1 MNRLPS
7 LALALLL
14 AASLAAQEPTGP
26 SRPNRPRGRRTLVQP
41 PMYPATPDAD
51 GNHVNAH
58 GGCIIAYNGEWLWY
72 GEARPLHGYTSE
84 GVSLYTAPIGTQPSS
99 DDSTAAPSPLNLR
112 WQNRGVVLQVVDE
125 AGSPIERG
133 CIIERPKVLYNERT
147 RQFVMLFHSELKGRG
162 YEAAQTGF
170 AVSDSPYGPFR
181 LHHVQRPN
189 PGRWPADFTKKD
201 IKQAKA
207 LNPSDYP
214 EWWTPTWRMAVEQ
227 GLLLAKD
234 FEAGQMSRDM
244 TVFVDDDGTAWHIY
258 SSEENLTLQAAEL
271 TPDYLGYTGRYYR
284 IAAGGQNE
292 APCLL
297 KHDGLYWLI
306 CSGCTGWTPNEARMF
321 SAKSIQGPWTQHP
334 SPMQGLGAN
343 RTFEAQGTWI
353 WQLPATPSSDST
365 TAPTSAPQLY
375 FMADVWIPRSLA
387 ISRHLCLP
395 ITFEGAVPVIRK

>member
-1 MNRLPS
+1 MNRLLS
-7 LALALLL
+7 LAIMFLMVSNLM
-14 AASLAAQEPTGP
+14 AQEPEAQN
-26 SRPNRPRGRRTLVQP
+26 RPNRPRARRSMVPTP
-41 PMYPATPDAD
+41 SYPATADAD

-72 GEARPLHGYTSE
+72 GEARPRFGFTSE
-84 GVSLYTAPIGTQPSS
+84 GVSLYTAPIGTQPISAS
-99 DDSTAAPSPLNLR
+99 DSLAATPLDLK
-112 WQNRGVVLQVVDE
+112 WKYRGLVLTVVDE

-170 AVSDSPYGPFR
+170 ATSESPYGPFR

-189 PGRWPADFTKKD
+189 PGRWPADFSDED
-201 IKQAKA
+201 IKRAKA

-214 EWWTPTWRMAVEQ
+214 EWWTPTWRTAVEQ

-234 FEAGQMSRDM
+234 FESGQMSRDM
-244 TVFVDDDGTAWHIY
+244 TVYVDDDGTAWHIY

-284 IAAGGQNE
+284 IAPGGQNE

-297 KHDGLYWLI
+297 KHGDTYWLI

-334 SPMQGLGAN
+334 SPMQGPGAK

-353 WQLPATPSSDST
+353 WSQPSPAADS
-365 TAPTSAPQLY
+365 PTLY
-375 FMADVWIPRSLA
+375 FMADVWMPRSLA
-387 ISRHLCLP
+387 LSRHLCLP
-395 ITFEGAVPVIRK
+395 ITFEGDLPVIRK